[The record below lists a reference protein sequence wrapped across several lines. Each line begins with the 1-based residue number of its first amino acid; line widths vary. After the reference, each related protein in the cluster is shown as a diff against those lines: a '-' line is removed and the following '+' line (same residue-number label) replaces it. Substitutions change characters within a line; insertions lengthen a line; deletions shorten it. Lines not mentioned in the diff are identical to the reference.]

1 MNPLPMLTFLE
12 AKDELVEASVSP
24 WQLIGQE
31 TTKSTEADFA
41 AACIEL
47 ATMYGAIIVAGQD
60 TQGTKLHVWRTS
72 ETREKYEQEAITLRS
87 GDQESKISRSTVGSA
102 VCVGS
107 TAGRVVIFSAEN
119 ASHYQTVSTD
129 YGKEWST
136 TGVMTPPDPV
146 TQPFLTSM
154 KPDTDELRVWTVPTK
169 GTAALAV
176 FSRSGEWTV
185 GDPLL
190 GNPLRMAR
198 DNNDLVAVLTQSIT
212 DMVTTISVYVSE
224 NGGMTWGPAMT
235 VVTGENIR
243 GVAMC
248 FNDGY
253 LYVSWITG
261 VQVYFTRTT
270 TKTPKLEAFHD
281 PVAISNSA
289 GYFASQ
295 IKAGSRD
302 IQMIS
307 TVGLPVI
314 LVNESA
320 EQTIHVCAIATV
332 DDQDIAKSTYHLATH
347 TIPHTGVGTS
357 TSFMGTATY
366 DVGGWYVPVRLVN
379 ESTSSLYMLSVVQE
393 EMRPVQPGV
402 VIGTV

>member
-1 MNPLPMLTFLE
+1 
-12 AKDELVEASVSP
+12 
-24 WQLIGQE
+24 
-31 TTKSTEADFA
+31 
-41 AACIEL
+41 
-47 ATMYGAIIVAGQD
+47 
-60 TQGTKLHVWRTS
+60 
-72 ETREKYEQEAITLRS
+72 
-87 GDQESKISRSTVGSA
+87 
-102 VCVGS
+102 
-107 TAGRVVIFSAEN
+107 
-119 ASHYQTVSTD
+119 
-129 YGKEWST
+129 
-136 TGVMTPPDPV
+136 
-146 TQPFLTSM
+146 
-154 KPDTDELRVWTVPTK
+154 
-169 GTAALAV
+169 
-176 FSRSGEWTV
+176 
-185 GDPLL
+185 
-190 GNPLRMAR
+190 
-198 DNNDLVAVLTQSIT
+198 
-212 DMVTTISVYVSE
+212 
-224 NGGMTWGPAMT
+224 MTWGEAMT

-347 TIPHTGVGTS
+347 TPPTGVGTS

-366 DVGGWYVPVRLVN
+366 DGGGWYVPVRLVN